1 MSKLRSKLFIAMMS
15 AMLLVTAAGCGK
27 DNPINNITSSM
38 SEDEAQRGKGIN
50 GDLKD
55 PVYTYDAIVNGASG
69 VVHPRKTPY
78 GFYSQKGTEDE
89 YAVWKSLVEKQFKD
103 VKPVPEDASEAEIN
117 RLFNQILYVSAYDYE
132 PIEDLDRYSYFV
144 FQKDRIHPF
153 TKQPIKENTQ
163 LNLEIVLDASGSMVN
178 EIQGKSMMDIA
189 KNSINEI
196 LTTLPDNA
204 NVGLRVF
211 GHLGDNTAEKRTE
224 SCGANELLQP
234 ITKLDREKIKS
245 VMSPIQPTGWT
256 SVAKSIEKG
265 TADLSQFK
273 GEKDV
278 NILYIITD
286 GIETCDG
293 DPVAMAEKLKGGKT
307 NVILGIIGFN
317 VDANQ
322 DALLR
327 QIAQAGG
334 GYYASANEANTLT
347 AELYRIH
354 ELANAKYEWET
365 LNDTAINML
374 KTSHGT
380 GRLFNSFLKGQA
392 LTEKLNIDQTI
403 SIIMG
408 NEAKIITPYGKV
420 HKALKTKAE
429 ERKKLIEALLKD
441 KIAEVEKAD
450 AEYIKSVEARKGE
463 IVAYMPSTSRVDKF
477 SRYYVPQEDR
487 PGTTEGQQKDGQKLE
502 EDRQPKK

>member
-178 EIQGKSMMDIA
+178 EIQGNSMMDIA

-365 LNDTAINML
+365 LNEIALNRL

-392 LTEKLNIDQTI
+392 LSEKVNIDQTI
-403 SIIMG
+403 SVLMRD
-408 NEAKIITPYGKV
+408 EAKIIKPFGKV
-420 HKALKTKAE
+420 HQALKNKAE

-450 AEYIKSVEARKGE
+450 AEYIKSLEARKGE

-477 SRYYVPQEDR
+477 SRYYVQREDR